1 MNSTLFGKEFRAN
14 LPVTGIIAAV
24 LAMYVVCV
32 VAMYDPELNKSL
44 AAMMASMPEL
54 FAAFG
59 MATQTTSLVDFLINY
74 LYGLLLTVMPFV
86 LILLMVNKL
95 IVRYVDRGT
104 MAYLLATPNSR
115 VRIAT
120 TMAGVLL
127 AALAV
132 LLAVTV
138 LVEIGSSEAMFPGDL
153 DGEAL
158 ARVNAGLFALWLF
171 LGGMC
176 FLSAC
181 LFSNAGRALWVG
193 GGLGVLFFLMQMMA
207 QLGEYLEFLDAANP
221 LTLYDAYGLAS
232 ADASATGGAIALA
245 VAGLALFAAA
255 IAVFS
260 RRDLSV

>member
-1 MNSTLFGKEFRAN
+1 MNSTLFSKEFRAS
-14 LPVTGIIAAV
+14 LPITGIIAAV
-24 LAMYVVCV
+24 LALYIACV

-44 AAMMASMPEL
+44 NDMMASMPDL

-59 MATQTTSLVDFLINY
+59 MATQTTTLVDFLINY

-86 LILLMVNKL
+86 LILLIVNRL
-95 IVRYVDRGT
+95 MVRYVDRGT

-115 VRIAT
+115 TRIAT
-120 TMAGVLL
+120 TLAGVLI

-132 LLAVTV
+132 LLAITAVME
-138 LVEIGSSEAMFPGDL
+138 LGCGEAMFPGELDL
-153 DGEAL
+153 EAL

-207 QLGEYLEFLDAANP
+207 QLGEDLEFLDAVNP
-221 LTLYDAYGLAS
+221 LTLFDAYGLA
-232 ADASATGGAIALA
+232 AGEASATGGAVALA
-245 VAGLALFAAA
+245 VAGIALLS
-255 IAVFS
+255 IAVAVFA
-260 RRDLSV
+260 RRDLSI

>member
-14 LPVTGIIAAV
+14 LPVAGIIAAV
-24 LAMYVVCV
+24 LVMYVVCV

-44 AAMMASMPEL
+44 DAMMASMPEL

-127 AALAV
+127 AALAA

-176 FLSAC
+176 C

-207 QLGEYLEFLDAANP
+207 QLGEDLEFLDAANP